1 MYLRR
6 QTPNPL
12 QLAALHDAAREPI
25 HRIYGSRGVGFWA
38 RGSIATVEPERDPCH
53 HGLTVLACGRRGWLT
68 IAPAPAEPF
77 VHVATLTPAGR
88 EALGENIPVELSNDL
103 ITALTAATEQ
113 QLESV

>member
-53 HGLTVLACGRRGWLT
+53 HGLTIQACRSKGWL
-68 IAPAPAEPF
+68 IVARSVAVPF
-77 VHVATLTPAGR
+77 VQVAMLTPAGA
-88 EALGENIPVELSNDL
+88 ALLDGSD
-103 ITALTAATEQ
+103 Q
-113 QLESV
+113 R